1 MLSYPLF
8 LSDVSGTEV
17 LVILIFVLMFF
28 GSKSIP
34 GIARTLGRT
43 MRQIKDASNEIQ
55 NEIKQSGVDMKKDLN
70 LTRFVEETVEEFK
83 QPLDQYAVEINEAVQ
98 YQPPRKKVIAEEN
111 KDGLNQISENTS
123 EPIPPPSESANE
135 SKVDSSSSNA

>member
-1 MLSYPLF
+1 
-8 LSDVSGTEV
+8 
-17 LVILIFVLMFF
+17 
-28 GSKSIP
+28 
-34 GIARTLGRT
+34 
-43 MRQIKDASNEIQ
+43 
-55 NEIKQSGVDMKKDLN
+55 MKKDLN

-111 KDGLNQISENTS
+111 KDGLNQTSDKTS
-123 EPIPPPSESANE
+123 EPISPPNE

>member
-43 MRQIKDASNEIQ
+43 MRQIKDASAEIQ

-111 KDGLNQISENTS
+111 KDGLNQTSDKTS
-123 EPIPPPSESANE
+123 EPISPPNE

>member
-1 MLSYPLF
+1 MLSFPLF

-70 LTRFVEETVEEFK
+70 LSRFVEETVEEFK

-98 YQPPRKKVIAEEN
+98 YQPPRKQVPAEEIESQPS
-111 KDGLNQISENTS
+111 QIDTASTDTTDS
-123 EPIPPPSESANE
+123 TIESTKID
-135 SKVDSSSSNA
+135 SKNSNV

>member
-98 YQPPRKKVIAEEN
+98 YQPPRKKAIAEGN
-111 KDGLNQISENTS
+111 TDGLTQTSDKTS
-123 EPIPPPSESANE
+123 EPILPPSESANE
-135 SKVDSSSSNA
+135 SKVDSSNSNA